1 MVLTTAVIVL
11 AVLVLLDLLLS
22 VAIVRRLRD
31 HEAQLAD
38 ALPSTEPGLRTGTP
52 MPDFTSADGSL
63 TRTDVLGTPVLL
75 GFFSTGCRFCPAQA
89 EQLAHRVAELTARSI
104 RVVNVLTVTDET
116 VADDL
121 TPVLEKSGTVVTEHG
136 PGGLMATFSISGTP
150 SFLLFDGEGTLL
162 GKGHSVD
169 EPLER
174 WIP

>member
-11 AVLVLLDLLLS
+11 AVLVLVDLLLS
-22 VAIVRRLRD
+22 GAIIRRLRD

-52 MPDFTSADGSL
+52 MPDFSSADGSL
-63 TRTDVLGTPVLL
+63 TRADLLGVPVLL

-89 EQLAHRVAELTARSI
+89 EQLAHRGPGIAAGSI
-104 RVVNVLTVTDET
+104 RVINVLTVTDES

-136 PGGLMATFSISGTP
+136 PGGLMATFSVSGTP
-150 SFLLFDGEGTLL
+150 TFLLFDREGTLI
-162 GKGHSVD
+162 GTGHTVD
-169 EPLER
+169 EALER

>member
-22 VAIVRRLRD
+22 GAIIRRLRD

-38 ALPSTEPGLRTGTP
+38 AMPSTGPGLRTGTP

-63 TRTDVLGTPVLL
+63 TRAGLAGVPVLL

-89 EQLAHRVAELTARSI
+89 EQLAHRAGGITARGI
-104 RVVNVLTVTDET
+104 RVVNVLTVTDEDA
-116 VADDL
+116 ADDL

-136 PGGLMATFSISGTP
+136 PGGLMATFAVAGTP
-150 SFLLFDGEGTLL
+150 TFLLFD
-162 GKGHSVD
+162 
-169 EPLER
+169 R
-174 WIP
+174 